1 MEKACMDIGFFDSGI
16 GGLTVLS
23 EAVRIMPHENFIYY
37 ADTLH
42 VPYGTKPK
50 EEVKRYIFDAVSF
63 LTGQGIKALVIAC
76 NTATIIAIN
85 DLREKYSFPI
95 IGIEPAVKPAVEN
108 NLNNEKRVL
117 VLATPLALKEEKFK
131 SLVVRVDKK
140 NLVDVLPAPE
150 LVEFAESFMF
160 DEKVIIPYFIEKL
173 SCFNIE
179 SYGTVVLGCTHFP
192 LFKGILRKVLPSNI
206 EIIDGSIGTI
216 NRLKSVMEEL
226 DIINKS
232 GIKGRIDF
240 YMSGE
245 KVSECEKIDRFMTLI
260 NHCMRNG

>member
-1 MEKACMDIGFFDSGI
+1 MEKVFMNIGFLDSGI
-16 GGLTVLS
+16 GGLTVLR
-23 EAVRIMPHENFIYY
+23 EAIKALPHENFIYY

-50 EEVKRYIFDAVSF
+50 EEAKRYIFEAVSF
-63 LTGQGIKALVIAC
+63 LAEQGIKALVIAC

-95 IGIEPAVKPAVEN
+95 IGIEPAIKPAVEN
-108 NLNNEKRVL
+108 NLDHEKRVL

-160 DEKVIIPYFIEKL
+160 DEKVIIPYFKEKL
-173 SCFNIE
+173 SSFNIKK
-179 SYGTVVLGCTHFP
+179 YGTVVLGCTHFP
-192 LFKGILRKVLPSNI
+192 IFSGTLRKILPYDI
-206 EIIDGSIGTI
+206 DIIDGSIGTI
-216 NRLKSVMEEL
+216 NRLKSVMDEL
-226 DIINKS
+226 KITTNSDIKGKIVFYASGKKVSDKEKINK
-232 GIKGRIDF
+232 F
-240 YMSGE
+240 MNLM
-245 KVSECEKIDRFMTLI
+245 KICD
-260 NHCMRNG
+260 